1 MNGGQGAV
9 EGRLKG
15 CAGWGEARGVWWG
28 EAGGVCRGEV
38 GGVGSRKMEQTQ
50 QAQLF
55 AFALSPLH
63 TWSTFLML
71 EMAPT
76 FVTIGK

>member
-1 MNGGQGAV
+1 M
-9 EGRLKG
+9 
-15 CAGWGEARGVWWG
+15 WSGV
-28 EAGGVCRGEV
+28 V
-38 GGVGSRKMEQTQ
+38 GGVWRGLHGGGWRSGLKENGANSAGTSF
-50 QAQLF
+50 F

-71 EMAPT
+71 EVAQT